1 MAGFQFITVEHY
13 SYNASK
19 DYKRQSARNV
29 AAEADRFALACPHIN
44 NLRQPVRL
52 YGCSAN
58 EAVDEAEK
66 IFKSAKDKLGR
77 KIRKDAN
84 ILLAGVTSYPVP
96 IAELTPNDESLKI
109 WIKLNLQFFREKYG
123 ELYKSAI
130 AHVDEKYFHIHF
142 FVLPEV
148 NENNVLNF
156 ASIHD
161 GIRARESV
169 SKLGAKAK
177 VRAYSEAMRSFQD
190 EYYAKVGIPC
200 GLTREG
206 PKRRRLTRKEWM
218 HEQKTAERLANAES
232 RIKQIQR
239 VAKKIKLQQLAIRKE
254 KGSHNTFPAVLNLES
269 QNIHEKSTTYNNKR

>member
-1 MAGFQFITVEHY
+1 MAGFQFITVQQY
-13 SYNASK
+13 SFTASK
-19 DYKRQSARNV
+19 DNKRQSARNV

-44 NLRQPVRL
+44 HLKQPVRL

-58 EAVDEAEK
+58 EAVDEAEQ

-84 ILLAGVTSYPVP
+84 ILLAGVTSYPIP
-96 IAELTPNDESLKI
+96 IAELNPIDENLKK

-123 ELYKSAI
+123 AFYKSAI

-156 ASIHD
+156 SSIHD
-161 GIRARESV
+161 GIRARGSV

-190 EYYAKVGIPC
+190 EYYEKVGIPC

-206 PKRRRLTRKEWM
+206 PKRRRLTRKEWV

-232 RIKQIQR
+232 RLKQIQR
-239 VAKKIKLQQLAIRKE
+239 AAKKIKLQQLALSKE
-254 KGSHNTFPAVLNLES
+254 KAPYVTIPTMQYAKNQSINERSN
-269 QNIHEKSTTYNNKR
+269 TYNNKR